1 MENQPSFAGGASG
14 ESLSPHQARHQAGVD
29 RIRVLLASASSPGI
43 AGPYQRTLLLSVLEE
58 IDRFIRAYPGERCDE
73 LGAMRQIATGALVI
87 D

>member
-1 MENQPSFAGGASG
+1 MKNHPLFAGGAAG
-14 ESLSPHQARHQAGVD
+14 ESSSPHQALQQAGVD

-43 AGPYQRTLLLSVLEE
+43 AGASQRTLLLSVLEE
-58 IDRFIRAYPGERCDE
+58 IDLFIRSYPGVRCDE